1 MSSKELHGLKANQN
15 NEVDCGI
22 RFSRGCLP
30 VRNPTELA
38 PKADFGQVERSH
50 NLAEQPDD
58 GGFESTA
65 VQRDNFDTNGSSVA
79 FRESGDTR
87 LDSSGIGRG
96 LGRTDGISN
105 DCACKS
111 SDGVRTCCR
120 SDTDGHSGRAKF
132 QGDPIMDQV
141 LGFLAVASGYI
152 ISFAAGAWIGRPVL
166 ELLASKIL
174 RK

>member
-58 GGFESTA
+58 GGFESILILTGA
-65 VQRDNFDTNGSSVA
+65 ALLFVSRG
-79 FRESGDTR
+79 TR
-87 LDSSGIGRG
+87 GWIPVG
-96 LGRTDGISN
+96 LGVGLVALMAFLTTVLAS
-105 DCACKS
+105 
-111 SDGVRTCCR
+111 
-120 SDTDGHSGRAKF
+120 
-132 QGDPIMDQV
+132 QV
-141 LGFLAVASGYI
+141 MVYALVAGLILTVILAVLNFKEIRS
-152 ISFAAGAWIGRPVL
+152 WIK
-166 ELLASKIL
+166 S
-174 RK
+174 